1 VITKLQGCLL
11 TAVLPLL
18 VLNPVHAAGTA
29 AGTVIPN
36 TATLNYSI
44 AGVAAAPITSA
55 PATVTVDEII
65 NLTLTWQDGTPV
77 NVSSPDSNDPLRF
90 QLVNTGNGN
99 ETYTLSRNN
108 NPSTGDQYNPAS
120 SSTPIYLESNGTPGL
135 QTGVGGDTPYGG
147 SLALPPDGSATIYL
161 LSDTPPGLP
170 NGSRGDVQLTAA
182 SATPGASGAA
192 YGTVLNGQGDGGVDA
207 VVGVA
212 LGQAQATG
220 SYLVSGLSVVVAKSV
235 VSPSNP
241 DALVPGV
248 LITYR
253 VLVTLSGTGTAD
265 NLVISDPLPAQVSY
279 QPNSTTVSGNVACN
293 PCTDS
298 GDADPVAFSANTL
311 TATLGTVAAPASFTL
326 EFLATLN

>member
-1 VITKLQGCLL
+1 VIKKTLGCLL
-11 TAVLPLL
+11 TTLLPLF
-18 VLNPVHAAGTA
+18 VLNSAHAAGTT

-36 TATLNYSI
+36 TTTLSYSI
-44 AGVAAAPITSA
+44 AGVAAPPITSA
-55 PATVTVDEII
+55 PATVTVDEVID
-65 NLTLTWQDGTPV
+65 LTLTWQDGAPV
-77 NVSSPDSNDPLRF
+77 NVNSPDSNDPLRF

-99 ETYTLSRNN
+99 ETFTLSRNN
-108 NPSTGDQYNPAS
+108 NPTTGDQYNPLS

-147 SLALPPDGSATIYL
+147 SLALPPGGSATIYL

-241 DALVPGV
+241 DALVPGA

-253 VLVTLSGTGTAD
+253 VQVTLSGTGTAD
-265 NLVISDPLPAQVSY
+265 NLVISDPLPVQVSY
-279 QPNSTTVSGNVACN
+279 QPSSATLSGNLACN

-326 EFLATLN
+326 DFLATLN

>member
-1 VITKLQGCLL
+1 VIKKTLGCLL
-11 TAVLPLL
+11 TSLLPLL
-18 VLNPVHAAGTA
+18 GLSTAQAAGTV

-36 TATLNYSI
+36 IVTLSYSI
-44 AGVAAAPITSA
+44 AGITATPVTSA
-55 PATVTVDEII
+55 PASVTVGEII
-65 NLTLTWQDGTPV
+65 DLALTWQDGAPV
-77 NVSSPDSNDPLRF
+77 NVNSPDSNDPLRF

-99 ETYTLSRNN
+99 ETFILSRTNN
-108 NPSTGDQYNPAS
+108 LGGDQFNPAS
-120 SSTPIYLESNGTPGL
+120 SPTPIYLESNATPGL
-135 QTGVGGDTPYGG
+135 QTGAGGDTPYGG

-161 LSDTPPGLP
+161 LSDTPPGVP
-170 NGSRGDVQLTAA
+170 SGSRGDVQLTAA

-207 VVGVA
+207 VVGVP

-241 DALVPGV
+241 DTLVPGAV
-248 LITYR
+248 ITYR

-265 NLVISDPLPAQVSY
+265 NLVITDPLPAQVTY
-279 QPNSTTVSGNVACN
+279 QPDSATVSGTVACN

-298 GDADPVAFSANTL
+298 ADADPVSFSSNTL
-311 TATLGTVAAPASFTL
+311 TATLGTVAAPASFTID
-326 EFLATLN
+326 FLATLN